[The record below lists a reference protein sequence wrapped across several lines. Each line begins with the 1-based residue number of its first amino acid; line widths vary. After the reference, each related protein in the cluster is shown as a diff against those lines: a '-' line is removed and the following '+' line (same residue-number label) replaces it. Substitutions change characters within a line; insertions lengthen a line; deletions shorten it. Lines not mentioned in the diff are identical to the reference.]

1 MRMEFC
7 EGGWDGSARTSVRGW
22 DGSGRHHEAG
32 ANGLGGSSRE
42 VVMGQN
48 RGEDLHAG

>member
-1 MRMEFC
+1 MGER
-7 EGGWDGSARTSVRGW
+7 GPSVRAC
-22 DGSGRHHEAG
+22 DGSGRQHEAG